1 MPEISSRHFSM
12 NSSRSHSWRGLRYFF
27 STVRSML
34 IPFRS
39 SPIGKRTALPSI
51 RWALA
56 DMSISEYPTTAPGCH
71 SPLGYG
77 GGVSITYV
85 GPRSGLN
92 AYSSGSFAQRSR
104 ISRSNARSHCF
115 PFNLGSGMCGAALE
129 RGRA

>member
-1 MPEISSRHFSM
+1 MREISSRHFAM
-12 NSSRSHSWRGLRYFF
+12 NSSRSHSWSGFRYFR

-39 SPIGKRTALPSI
+39 SPIGKRTAFPSI

-56 DMSISEYPTTAPGCH
+56 TMSIREYPTTAPGCQ

-77 GGVSITYV
+77 GGVSITNV

-92 AYSSGSFAQRSR
+92 AYRAGSAAHAAMSSFST
-104 ISRSNARSHCF
+104 ARSHCF
-115 PFNLGSGMCGAALE
+115 PFNFGSAMGGAAS
-129 RGRA
+129 